1 MMAEKIKLVLVK
13 RDMSKAQLAKE
24 LGCSPS
30 NLYNKFKRDNF
41 SEAELKEIAEILN
54 CSFEANFILNDTN
67 EKF

>member
-13 RDMSKAQLAKE
+13 RNMSKSQLARE

-41 SEAELKEIAEILN
+41 SEEELKEIAKILD
-54 CSFEANFILNDTN
+54 CTFEANFVLNDTK
-67 EKF
+67 ERF